1 MLFAHCR
8 RLNPNPSLVSARTR
22 GVLSSGF
29 RREMKMR
36 FLKPCVYAASL
47 SSITRSTGFTFD
59 QTLTTAAHHRRTS
72 FAYSQTCLFSSS
84 SSGTDAVSA
93 ETPASSDSDAT
104 ASSDTP
110 ASYATTYHAPVMWRE
125 CIDALLSCQ
134 RSENRREGEGDSGDD
149 DGKPL
154 VFVDGTLGGGG
165 HSAALL
171 KEMQPGDVLF
181 GCDVD
186 PTALQTASDRLSM
199 YLGQDDQLPLFV
211 PVCSNFAD
219 LATAL
224 PEVRHPKTD
233 ELMVSHGTVDG
244 ILMDLGV
251 SSYQIDTAE
260 RGFAFMKEGPL
271 DMRMGQDARGGM
283 TAADICNEFDVKEIQ
298 RILKVYGDEPRAKV
312 ISQSIIERRPLLLT
326 SDLVSAVS
334 AVTPQFAKKGRRL
347 GRTATLARVF
357 QSLRI
362 VVNREDAVLEKA
374 LEDMCPTLLRPG
386 GILAV
391 LSYHSLE
398 DRCAKRVMRDG
409 TVKKDKRNDERDM
422 YGNYSGTPRPFRTL
436 GKSVKASDEEIET
449 NPRARS
455 ATLRIAE
462 REDTN

>member
-8 RLNPNPSLVSARTR
+8 RLNPNPSLVSARTF
-22 GVLSSGF
+22 GVLSSGY
-29 RREMKMR
+29 RREMQMR
-36 FLKPCVYAASL
+36 FWTPCVYAASM
-47 SSITRSTGFTFD
+47 SSITRSTGWTFD
-59 QTLTTAAHHRRTS
+59 QTSTTDHHRRTS
-72 FAYSQTCLFSSS
+72 FAYSQTRLFSSS
-84 SSGTDAVSA
+84 ASDAPSDAPSDAV
-93 ETPASSDSDAT
+93 DV
-104 ASSDTP
+104 SDTP

-125 CIDALLSCQ
+125 CIDALLSCHRSQ
-134 RSENRREGEGDSGDD
+134 RRIEGQGDSD
-149 DGKPL
+149 DGKSL

-171 KEMQPGDVLF
+171 KELKPGDVLF

-186 PTALQTASDRLSM
+186 PTALQTASDRLAM
-199 YLGQDDQLPLFV
+199 YLGQNDQLPLFV
-211 PVCSNFAD
+211 PVCSNFCD

-224 PEVRHPKTD
+224 PDVRHPTTG
-233 ELMVSHGTVDG
+233 EPIVSHGTVDG

-251 SSYQIDTAE
+251 SSHQIDTPE

-271 DMRMGQDARGGM
+271 DMRMGQDTRGGM

-312 ISQSIIERRPLLLT
+312 ISQSIVERRPLLLT
-326 SDLVSAVS
+326 SDLVGAVA

-374 LEDMCPTLLRPG
+374 LTDMCPALLRPG
-386 GILAV
+386 GRLAV

-409 TVKKDKRNDERDM
+409 TVTRDSRNDERDM

-436 GKSVKASDEEIET
+436 GKPVKASEEEVET

-455 ATLRIAE
+455 ATLRVAE

>member
-1 MLFAHCR
+1 MLIAQCR
-8 RLNPNPSLVSARTR
+8 RLNPYPSLVTARTR

-36 FLKPCVYAASL
+36 FFKPCVYAASL
-47 SSITRSTGFTFD
+47 SSITRSTGFTLD
-59 QTLTTAAHHRRTS
+59 QTLTTTAHHRRTS
-72 FAYSQTCLFSSS
+72 FAHSQACLFSSS
-84 SSGTDAVSA
+84 PSDTDAVSA
-93 ETPASSDSDAT
+93 DTPTSSDSDT
-104 ASSDTP
+104 SASSETP

-125 CIDALLSCQ
+125 CIDALLSCH
-134 RSENRREGEGDSGDD
+134 RSENRREGEGDSED
-149 DGKPL
+149 DGRPL

-171 KEMQPGDVLF
+171 KEMQAGDVLF

-233 ELMVSHGTVDG
+233 EFIVSHGTVDG

-251 SSYQIDTAE
+251 SSHQIDTPE

-271 DMRMGQDARGGM
+271 DMRMGQDTRGGI
-283 TAADICNEFDVKEIQ
+283 TAADICNEFDAKEIQ

-312 ISQSIIERRPLLLT
+312 ISQSIVERRPLLLT
-326 SDLVSAVS
+326 SDLVTAVS

-422 YGNYSGTPRPFRTL
+422 YGNYSGTPRPFRTV
-436 GKSVKASDEEIET
+436 GKPVKASDEEVEI

>member
-8 RLNPNPSLVSARTR
+8 RVNPNPSVFSTRTQR
-22 GVLSSGF
+22 VLSSGI
-29 RREMKMR
+29 RREMQMR
-36 FLKPCVYAASL
+36 LWKPCVYAASL
-47 SSITRSTGFTFD
+47 SSITRAAGWAFD
-59 QTLTTAAHHRRTS
+59 QTSLPITTNHRRTT
-72 FAYSQTCLFSSS
+72 FANRQTCLFSSS
-84 SSGTDAVSA
+84 
-93 ETPASSDSDAT
+93 PSDAG
-104 ASSDTP
+104 ADTTQTQT
-110 ASYATTYHAPVMWRE
+110 SYATTYHAPVMWRE
-125 CIDALLSCQ
+125 CIDSLLSCR
-134 RSENRREGEGDSGDD
+134 RSEQRKQGQGDSDETTS
-149 DGKPL
+149 L
-154 VFVDGTLGGGG
+154 IFVDGTLGGGG

-171 KEMQPGDVLF
+171 KELQPGDVLF

-186 PTALQTASDRLSM
+186 PTALQTASDRLSI

-211 PVCSNFAD
+211 PVCSNFCD
-219 LATAL
+219 LDTVL
-224 PEVRHPKTD
+224 PDVRHPETN
-233 ELMVSHGTVDG
+233 EPIVTHGAVDG

-251 SSYQIDTAE
+251 SSHQIDTPE

-271 DMRMGQDARGGM
+271 DMRMGQDTRGGM
-283 TAADICNEFDVKEIQ
+283 TAADICNEFDVFEIK
-298 RILKVYGDEPRAKV
+298 RLLKVYGDEPRAKA
-312 ISQSIIERRPLLLT
+312 IAQSIVERRPLLLT
-326 SDLVSAVS
+326 SDLVDAVA

-386 GILAV
+386 GRLAV

-409 TVKKDKRNDERDM
+409 TVTRNSRTDERDM
-422 YGNYSGTPRPFRTL
+422 YGNYNGVPRPFRTL
-436 GKSVKASDEEIET
+436 GKAVKASEEEVEL

-455 ATLRIAE
+455 ATLRVAE